1 MTARADRTVTVLRI
15 GRGEAAVPA
24 FEALRALGLPRAEVV
39 LGTDHKV
46 DGQGVVTVL
55 NVEGD
60 YPAALTDLR
69 NTALLG
75 AGADRG
81 AAYLAAGL
89 EAYCLDR
96 LLHRLPGRTVLLW
109 RSGAGDVL
117 ARMDAARIQ
126 PGGVGF
132 VGEEPEADI
141 LVDGSDPGAAD
152 LVGFVATLYRSG
164 GALSSTDYALP
175 SIVRAALAA
184 GAVR

>member
-1 MTARADRTVTVLRI
+1 MTAPADRTVTVLRI
-15 GRGEAAVPA
+15 GRGEDAVPA
-24 FEALRALGLPRAEVV
+24 FEALRALGLPRPDGV

-69 NTALLG
+69 TTALLG

-81 AAYLAAGL
+81 AAYLAAGF
-89 EAYCLDR
+89 EAYGLDR
-96 LLHRLPGRTVLLW
+96 LLHRMPGRTVLLW
-109 RSGAGDVL
+109 RSGAGDIL
-117 ARMDAARIQ
+117 ARLDAVRLE

-132 VGEEPEADI
+132 VGEGPDADI
-141 LVDGSDPGAAD
+141 LVDGSDPGAGA
-152 LVGFVATLYRSG
+152 LVDVVATLYRSG

-175 SIVRAALAA
+175 SIVRAALRS
-184 GAVR
+184 GS